1 MTPMNR
7 ISKVAGSALALLFLP
22 AGLSMAQA
30 PAAQA
35 QAEAAPAAI
44 APVKIAWIS
53 LEEAILQTE
62 EGKRELGEVQKFV
75 EKKNQ
80 ELQAYQKELETLR
93 TQLQVQADKLTD
105 EARDELE
112 EQIDAKQT
120 SLQRFQQDT
129 QKEIDT
135 RRNRVTNA
143 IGRKML
149 PVIEKVC
156 KEKGLNALFF
166 YNPSRDG
173 WVDPSL
179 IITAEI
185 IKAYNAA
192 YPPGAAKAPEAVQKP

>member
-1 MTPMNR
+1 MNR
-7 ISKVAGSALALLFLP
+7 ISKAAGAAFALLWP
-22 AGLSMAQA
+22 GAGLCMAQA
-30 PAAQA
+30 PGAQEPAA
-35 QAEAAPAAI
+35 AAPAVI
-44 APVKIAWIS
+44 QPVKIAWIS

-93 TQLQVQADKLTD
+93 NQLQAQADKLTD

-112 EQIDAKQT
+112 EQIDLKQT

-129 QKEIDT
+129 QKEIDN

-149 PVIEKVC
+149 PIIEKVC
-156 KEKGLNALFF
+156 KEKGLNAIL
-166 YNPSRDG
+166 YLNSARDG

-185 IKAYNAA
+185 IKAYNLA
-192 YPPGAAKAPEAVQKP
+192 YPPGAAKAPEAAQKP

>member
-1 MTPMNR
+1 MNR
-7 ISKVAGSALALLFLP
+7 ISKVAGGVLALLFMRPLF
-22 AGLSMAQA
+22 AMAQA
-30 PAAQA
+30 PVPQA

-129 QKEIDT
+129 QKEIDN
-135 RRNRVTNA
+135 RRNRVTNM

-149 PVIEKVC
+149 PILEKVC
-156 KEKGLNALFF
+156 KEKGLNALLF

-179 IITAEI
+179 IITSEI
-185 IKAYNAA
+185 IKAYNLA
-192 YPPGAAKAPEAVQKP
+192 YPPGAAKAPEAAQMP